1 MKAEQRFPGPA
12 FIYTVFLPRATEF
25 LVSSKRRGVCL
36 AQAQSLS
43 ADREPCP
50 SLRGDSVLRECF
62 LGNHGKMIW
71 EGKSDQLG
79 AL

>member
-50 SLRGDSVLRECF
+50 SEHWAPLPRDIITSTWVHLPLIPAHVE
-62 LGNHGKMIW
+62 
-71 EGKSDQLG
+71 D
-79 AL
+79 